1 MSKIVEWFSSEGEV
15 VRYRP
20 LSARL
25 PEFLA
30 VYGPERGFSVD
41 TELQDPLS
49 LKPGLLKLYEI
60 ALQAGRK
67 PEEVGLPPLNAA
79 DQTLV
84 CWATLRDPAGRV
96 LATATAAKVIQ
107 SYKDLEVLETAA
119 RQRLLAAL
127 GFGGEALD
135 ADESQDQTDQGFVPR
150 PMVPVAPAVQAEVRV
165 PVMVPASSPDAA
177 VPASIQDVVA
187 VPASIQDTAA
197 VPASIQ
203 DTAEVPASSQD
214 APVAEVAEG
223 VMPLAVAAGVPPV
236 ASPPAAPAPVAAPP
250 ASDRDA
256 RALTALIRQI
266 EQQARVRGI
275 EPPVVT
281 TRPEAQAALQRLLRH
296 V

>member
-1 MSKIVEWFSSEGEV
+1 MSKIVEWFSSEGEM

-41 TELQDPLS
+41 TEIQDPLS

-135 ADESQDQTDQGFVPR
+135 ADESQDQTDQGWVSRPIVP
-150 PMVPVAPAVQAEVRV
+150 
-165 PVMVPASSPDAA
+165 A
-177 VPASIQDVVA
+177 VPATRA
-187 VPASIQDTAA
+187 VGATPIVPPPSSQDTAMRWG
-197 VPASIQ
+197 P
-203 DTAEVPASSQD
+203 
-214 APVAEVAEG
+214 
-223 VMPLAVAAGVPPV
+223 PL
-236 ASPPAAPAPVAAPP
+236 S
-250 ASDRDA
+250 
-256 RALTALIRQI
+256 
-266 EQQARVRGI
+266 
-275 EPPVVT
+275 
-281 TRPEAQAALQRLLRH
+281 
-296 V
+296 

>member
-20 LSARL
+20 LSVRL
-25 PEFLA
+25 PAFLA

-203 DTAEVPASSQD
+203 DTAEAPASSQD

-236 ASPPAAPAPVAAPP
+236 ASPPV
-250 ASDRDA
+250 SDRDA

>member
-25 PEFLA
+25 PAFLA

-41 TELQDPLS
+41 TEIQDPLS

-67 PEEVGLPPLNAA
+67 PEEVGLPPLSAA

-84 CWATLRDPAGRV
+84 CRATLRDPAGRV

-107 SYKDLEVLETAA
+107 SHKDLEVLETAA

-135 ADESQDQTDQGFVPR
+135 ADESQDQTDQGWVSR
-150 PMVPVAPAVQAEVRV
+150 PIVPAVPATRAVGATPIV
-165 PVMVPASSPDAA
+165 PPPSSQDTAGT
-177 VPASIQDVVA
+177 PASIQD
-187 VPASIQDTAA
+187 AA
-197 VPASIQ
+197 EA
-203 DTAEVPASSQD
+203 PASSQD
-214 APVAEVAEG
+214 APMAEIAEG
-223 VMPLAVAAGVPPV
+223 VPLAVVAGMPPV

-250 ASDRDA
+250 VSDRDA

-281 TRPEAQAALQRLLRH
+281 TRQEAQAALQRLMRH

>member
-41 TELQDPLS
+41 TEIHDPLS

-187 VPASIQDTAA
+187 VPASIQDVVA

-203 DTAEVPASSQD
+203 DTAEAPASSQD

-236 ASPPAAPAPVAAPP
+236 ASPPAAPAPVAAPL

>member
-41 TELQDPLS
+41 TELQDPLR
-49 LKPGLLKLYEI
+49 LKPGLSKLYEI

-67 PEEVGLPPLNAA
+67 PEEVGLPPLSAA
-79 DQTLV
+79 AQTLV
-84 CWATLRDPAGRV
+84 CRATLRDPAGRV
-96 LATATAAKVIQ
+96 LATATAAKVIE

-150 PMVPVAPAVQAEVRV
+150 PRVPVAPAVQAEVRV
-165 PVMVPASSPDAA
+165 PVMVPASIQDTAVPASSPDAA
-177 VPASIQDVVA
+177 VPASSPD
-187 VPASIQDTAA
+187 
-197 VPASIQ
+197 
-203 DTAEVPASSQD
+203 AEI
-214 APVAEVAEG
+214 AEG
-223 VMPLAVAAGVPPV
+223 VPLAVVAGMSLV
-236 ASPPAAPAPVAAPP
+236 ASPPAAPAPVVAPP
-250 ASDRDA
+250 VSDRDA
-256 RALTALIRQI
+256 RVLTALIRQI

-281 TRPEAQAALQRLLRH
+281 TRQEAQAALQRLMRH
-296 V
+296 VRGS

>member
-1 MSKIVEWFSSEGEV
+1 MSKIVEFFTPEGEV
-15 VRYRP
+15 TQYRP

-25 PEFLA
+25 PTFLA

-41 TELQDPLS
+41 TEIVDSLS

-60 ALQAGRK
+60 VLHAGRK
-67 PEEVGLPPLNAA
+67 PEEAGLPPLNGTG
-79 DQTLV
+79 QTLV
-84 CWATLRDPAGRV
+84 GRATLRDREGRV
-96 LATATAAKVIQ
+96 LATATAAKPIQ

-127 GFGGEALD
+127 GFGGEVLD
-135 ADESQDQTDQGFVPR
+135 TDETRDQTDQGWVSR
-150 PMVPVAPAVQAEVRV
+150 PIVPAVPATRAVGATPIV
-165 PVMVPASSPDAA
+165 PPPSIQDTAGT
-177 VPASIQDVVA
+177 PASIQD
-187 VPASIQDTAA
+187 AA
-197 VPASIQ
+197 EA
-203 DTAEVPASSQD
+203 PASSQD

-223 VMPLAVAAGVPPV
+223 VMPLAVAAGIPPV

-250 ASDRDA
+250 VSDRDA

-281 TRPEAQAALQRLLRH
+281 TRQEAQVALQRLLRH